1 MKHYENKCRTIK
13 LNPIA
18 ASLLL
23 FMPVMAQASDIA
35 IINGSISSATNGVPV
50 ININE
55 ANAKGLS
62 HNVYESLNVG
72 KEGLIFNNAANSVKT
87 QLGGDIAGNPKLAG
101 GTAKVILN
109 EVTSKNASTINGM
122 MEVAGDAAHLIIA
135 NPNGITTKGGSVVNA
150 TKATLTTGTPT
161 IKDGALTG
169 YTVNGG
175 TITVGGLQSES
186 PTEILARSVKVIGS
200 IQVGELAVVAGN
212 NTLDANG
219 TVTGRSAASGAAS
232 SYGVDVA
239 QLGGMYANKI
249 SLISTEGGMG
259 VRNMG
264 TISGGDNGVSITSNG
279 QLINSK
285 STITSNGDI
294 AITTKG
300 TLENT
305 SGKIAS
311 NKTIYISTAKNAIIN
326 KDSGN
331 ISSAMD
337 NYISSGAVD
346 NTNGKLAAGGTLA
359 LNTNKQKLTNS
370 GKAKNAGIEAV
381 VVALDTGE
389 FDNRNGKVSGYYVGM
404 KNTAFNNQ
412 TGAVD
417 SYGDVNIESTGD
429 INNEMGLL
437 RSSVGAVKLKSDA
450 IIKNNNSKSAD
461 TTGAESLGILSG
473 NGLDISAK
481 YIYNKSG
488 MIASS
493 KDIKLQATGIDNYQG
508 RIESSGNISIK
519 GGTFQTSQSNIV
531 GVKGVSIDVT
541 DDFTNRIGVVSS
553 TEGDVLIKAKSIVN
567 SNSIVLGENI
577 NIESGSDLDNKYS
590 MIVADKSLGIKA
602 AGNIDTSGGDKFG
615 YYAGQFFGFAN
626 QIGGI
631 IGGTGV
637 NITAYSLNNDN
648 SRVVAHTGDI
658 SINLSGNLAGYK
670 SQVAA
675 NDGNVKIK
683 AGRINADYST
693 IYSSNDLNIDATS
706 LSVRGDGAIA
716 NNTATGIIAADN
728 DILIN
733 INGDFNNNGWISG
746 KGNVNVTSTA
756 SLNNYH
762 TINADRDLTVK
773 ANYINNNKDIVA
785 RNNLTV
791 TSDNDVTNTYKGNI
805 TAYNTN
811 VNAKNVSNRGNIIA
825 DARLALTV
833 SNNIYN
839 YRNIY
844 TDGQAVMSAKKIMN
858 TGFWAVLGGASGFQK
873 PTSIINIFGQVVGK

>member
-1 MKHYENKCRTIK
+1 
-13 LNPIA
+13 
-18 ASLLL
+18 
-23 FMPVMAQASDIA
+23 
-35 IINGSISSATNGVPV
+35 
-50 ININE
+50 
-55 ANAKGLS
+55 
-62 HNVYESLNVG
+62 
-72 KEGLIFNNAANSVKT
+72 
-87 QLGGDIAGNPKLAG
+87 
-101 GTAKVILN
+101 
-109 EVTSKNASTINGM
+109 
-122 MEVAGDAAHLIIA
+122 
-135 NPNGITTKGGSVVNA
+135 
-150 TKATLTTGTPT
+150 
-161 IKDGALTG
+161 
-169 YTVNGG
+169 
-175 TITVGGLQSES
+175 
-186 PTEILARSVKVIGS
+186 
-200 IQVGELAVVAGN
+200 
-212 NTLDANG
+212 
-219 TVTGRSAASGAAS
+219 
-232 SYGVDVA
+232 
-239 QLGGMYANKI
+239 
-249 SLISTEGGMG
+249 
-259 VRNMG
+259 
-264 TISGGDNGVSITSNG
+264 
-279 QLINSK
+279 
-285 STITSNGDI
+285 
-294 AITTKG
+294 
-300 TLENT
+300 
-305 SGKIAS
+305 
-311 NKTIYISTAKNAIIN
+311 
-326 KDSGN
+326 
-331 ISSAMD
+331 MD

-346 NTNGKLAAGGTLA
+346 NTNGKMAAGGTLA
-359 LNTNKQKLTNS
+359 LNTNKQKLTIS
-370 GKAKNAGIEAV
+370 GKAKSAGIEAV

-417 SYGDVNIESTGD
+417 SYGDVNVESTGD

-553 TEGDVLIKAKSIVN
+553 TEGDVLIKAKNIVN

-590 MIVADKSLGIKA
+590 MIVADKILGIKA

-648 SRVVAHTGDI
+648 SRVVAHTGNI
-658 SINLSGNLAGYK
+658 NINLSGNLAGYK

-791 TSDNDVTNTYKGNI
+791 TSNNDVTNTYKGNI